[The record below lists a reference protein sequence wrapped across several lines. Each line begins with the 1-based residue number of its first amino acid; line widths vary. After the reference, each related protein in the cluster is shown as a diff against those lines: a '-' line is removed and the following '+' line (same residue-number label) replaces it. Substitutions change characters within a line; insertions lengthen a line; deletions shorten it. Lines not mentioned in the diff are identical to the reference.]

1 MKRLNVLLI
10 AVIAL
15 TTLFTTSCKDDK
27 KDLAAPSVTFSATNG
42 NQTVAPGTSVVIEGT
57 VKAEGS
63 IKEIS
68 FFKQDVSFGDPITKK
83 FDTDTTH
90 AFTVTIP
97 ATQVTETFSFE
108 VQVKDKQDKMGKGSV
123 TITVTQPN
131 EAKPVVK
138 NAGLKMYSASADQT
152 GKGDYASLTTFETW
166 NHNQAENN
174 ADIIALIDVWYYNGN
189 YTKDLGGH
197 PHLVS
202 PDTKTST
209 YDTHSG
215 EVLPNAK
222 ASMFKK
228 LSASEAA
235 NFSDWANINDDAN
248 IASLNM
254 TEAVKNLGDFAQGDI
269 IAFKLQDGKM
279 GVMKV
284 VDGTGGS
291 GGNDYIVVDV
301 IVQEN
306 TPITK

>member
-15 TTLFTTSCKDDK
+15 TTLFTTSCKDDN

-68 FFKQDVSFGDPITKK
+68 FFKQNASFGDPITKK

-97 ATQVTETFSFE
+97 AAQVTETFSFE

-138 NAGLKMYSASADQT
+138 NAGLKMYCAQAGPYGD
-152 GKGDYASLTTFETW
+152 GDYASLTTFETW
-166 NHNQAENN
+166 NHSQAGSHV
-174 ADIIALIDVWYYNGN
+174 DLIDVWYYNGN

-202 PDTKTST
+202 PDTKTNDVST
-209 YDTHSG
+209 HNG

-222 ASMFKK
+222 ESMFRT
-228 LSASEAA
+228 LSTEEAA

-248 IASLNM
+248 IASLDMAN
-254 TEAVKNLGDFAQGDI
+254 AVKNLAGFVQGDI

-284 VDGTGGS
+284 VDGTDGYNA
-291 GGNDYIVVDV
+291 NDYIVVDV